1 MTQDGQITFNLLCD
15 LKNHGIGFYPKNE
28 EEMVKQRGFEGQM
41 LKKKGEATFW
51 LHTVEFS
58 QYKYSR

>member
-1 MTQDGQITFNLLCD
+1 MTQDGQITFNQLCD

-41 LKKKGEATFW
+41 LKKKGEATF
-51 LHTVEFS
+51 
-58 QYKYSR
+58 